1 MIKYLYE
8 LLFPKKEEPKKEL
21 IKVKLDED
29 NDQFLSIK
37 DFDESDYINKNFD
50 DIFHSIM
57 NTDDWVIS
65 ITNYEISIK
74 NKNEKLEVKIDY
86 GDLFSHFK
94 IKFLKLY
101 VYKSKYYP
109 ASIFHYTDDLDINF
123 YKFVYNLYS
132 KNKET
137 LNNNRKENCD
147 DALSV
152 VKEAIGKSSIRDR
165 RLDELLGSN

>member
-1 MIKYLYE
+1 MIKYLYK

-74 NKNEKLEVKIDY
+74 NKNGKLEVKVEY
-86 GDLFSHFK
+86 TDLFDHFK
-94 IKFLKLY
+94 IILLKLF
-101 VYKSKYYP
+101 VHKSTYSK
-109 ASIFHYTDDLDINF
+109 SFFHYTDDLDINF
-123 YKFVYNLYS
+123 YKFVYSIYS
-132 KNKET
+132 KTKEEANNK
-137 LNNNRKENCD
+137 RKEKCD
-147 DALSV
+147 NVLSV
-152 VKEAIGKSSIRDR
+152 VKETVGKSSIRDR
-165 RLDELLGSN
+165 RLDELLG

>member
-74 NKNEKLEVKIDY
+74 NKNGKLEVKVEY
-86 GDLFSHFK
+86 TDLFDHFK
-94 IKFLKLY
+94 IILLKLF
-101 VYKSKYYP
+101 VHKSF
-109 ASIFHYTDDLDINF
+109 FHYTDDLDINF
-123 YKFVYNLYS
+123 YKFVYSIYS
-132 KNKET
+132 KTKEEVNNK
-137 LNNNRKENCD
+137 RKEKCD
-147 DALSV
+147 NVLSV
-152 VKEAIGKSSIRDR
+152 VKETVGKSSIRDR